1 MDELYHAALKDGK
14 IVCSQTRVMFV
25 GHSGAG
31 KTSLI
36 RTLLGKEFIP
46 DIETT
51 TGIVADADKSKLTI
65 HKTAQWKKVTGKSS
79 LRCID

>member
-1 MDELYHAALKDGK
+1 MDELYHAALKDGV
-14 IVCSQTRVMFV
+14 ISCSQTRVMFV

-36 RTLLGKEFIP
+36 RTLLDEEFDD

-51 TGIVADADKSKLTI
+51 NRDRS
-65 HKTAQWKKVTGKSS
+65 
-79 LRCID
+79 